1 MANPANAAN
10 AALAGS
16 RPGVST
22 LLTSTA
28 PTVGQIA
35 GAVMGGPV
43 GAALGGLAGTALSS
57 VLDPASKAIR
67 QQREKDIEA
76 LRQGKLGL
84 SDAEKRT
91 MLAGT
96 QRSLQAQTAGLEANL
111 RRQAAAQG
119 GFGRSGAQ
127 TAALGALG
135 AQRGEQLAQ
144 YAGKV
149 DTLSQQQAQ
158 QRYQDIMGRL
168 GARRAEARQE
178 GALAGQQLMQLP
190 ASIGLAK
197 KGVTGAKMYEELGY
211 GTQNLAQANAPKQ

>member
-1 MANPANAAN
+1 MAGDPATT
-10 AALAGS
+10 ALAAKKPVVQS
-16 RPGVST
+16 F
-22 LLTSTA
+22 LASTA
-28 PTVGQIA
+28 PTIGKVA
-35 GAVMGGPV
+35 GGVLGGPV
-43 GAALGGLAGTALSS
+43 GVALGGLAGTALSS
-57 VLDPASKAIR
+57 VLDPASKAAR
-67 QQREKDIEA
+67 QQRSKDIEA

-84 SDAEKRT
+84 SEAEKRT

-149 DTLSQQQAQ
+149 DALSQQQAQ
-158 QRYQDIMGRL
+158 QRFQDIMGRL
-168 GARRAEARQE
+168 GQRRTEARQ
-178 GALAGQQLMQLP
+178 GGAMYGQALAQLP
-190 ASIGLAK
+190 AAVGLAK
-197 KGVTGAKMYEELGY
+197 KGVTGAQMREELGY
-211 GTQNLAQANAPKQ
+211 GEQNLKQAGTTGLP